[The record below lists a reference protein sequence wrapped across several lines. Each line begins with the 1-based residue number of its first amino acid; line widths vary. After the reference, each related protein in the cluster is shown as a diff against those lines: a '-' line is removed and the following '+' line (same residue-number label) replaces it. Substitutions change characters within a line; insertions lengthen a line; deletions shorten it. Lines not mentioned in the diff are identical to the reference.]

1 MINLEITTAEFDRF
15 RDYIKNNVG
24 ICLSD
29 QKASMVR
36 GRLSKRVAKLGLNS
50 FSEYYDF
57 LVHDSSGEELTLFIN
72 AISTNVTSFFRSP
85 SHWEFLKGHLKKVA
99 EKKGAR
105 KKLRIWSAA
114 CSSGEEPHTIAMS
127 LKDNMRDFHEW
138 DIKIL
143 ATDISQKVLSKA
155 VSGIYTEKDVLGLS
169 RNTLASHFKKIS
181 SHNDEPEY
189 QVNDEL
195 RGLITFRTFNLVTD
209 SFEIFKN
216 KFDIIFCRNVMIY
229 FDPPTRKALV
239 DRYANL
245 LELGSLL
252 FIGDSEALTENKHNF
267 LLAGP
272 SIYKRI

>member
-1 MINLEITTAEFDRF
+1 LVNLDITEAEFAKLRN
-15 RDYIKNNVG
+15 YVKNNVG
-24 ICLSD
+24 ISLSD

-36 GRLSKRVAKLGLNS
+36 GRLSKRVNQLGLES

-57 LVHDSSGEELTLFIN
+57 LVRDASGEELTLFIN

-85 SHWEFLKGHLKKVA
+85 NHWEFLKGHLKFLA
-99 EKKGAR
+99 EKKGNK

-114 CSSGEEPHTIAMS
+114 CSSGEEPYTIAMS

-155 VSGIYTEKDVLGLS
+155 IIGVYSEKDIIGLS
-169 RNTLASHFKKIS
+169 KHTVTNHFDKIKIG
-181 SHNDEPEY
+181 NGQFEY
-189 QVNDEL
+189 QVKDEL
-195 RGLITFRTFNLVTD
+195 RELIMFRTFNLVTD
-209 SFEIFKN
+209 SFGIFKN

-267 LLAGP
+267 VLTGS